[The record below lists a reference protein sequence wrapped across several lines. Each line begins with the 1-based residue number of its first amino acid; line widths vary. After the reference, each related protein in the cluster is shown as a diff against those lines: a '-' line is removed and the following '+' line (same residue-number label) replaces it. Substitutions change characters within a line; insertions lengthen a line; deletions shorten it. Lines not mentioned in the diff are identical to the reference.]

1 MSFQI
6 QAGKLKS
13 HSGSHGS
20 NAREGYITVSRNSDG
35 FLSKRREGG
44 REKKEG
50 FCHVLTLNFPRW
62 SGYNMST
69 VESREHTQVNMLTDI
84 SHMAE
89 GSAAKFR
96 SLSPL

>member
-35 FLSKRREGG
+35 FLSKRRG
-44 REKKEG
+44 EKKG

-62 SGYNMST
+62 SGYNMGT

-84 SHMAE
+84 SHMAK
-89 GSAAKFR
+89 GSAAKFW